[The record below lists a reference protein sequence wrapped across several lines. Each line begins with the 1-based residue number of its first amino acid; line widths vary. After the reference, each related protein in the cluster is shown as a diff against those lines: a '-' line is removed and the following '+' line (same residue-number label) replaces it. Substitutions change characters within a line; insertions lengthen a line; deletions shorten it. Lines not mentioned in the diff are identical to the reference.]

1 MMAMTDTSLIEPQ
14 KKTEDGNGN
23 EKQQLQELMCRI
35 VNRRDKT
42 ALAEL
47 FRLLGSRIVAF
58 SMRQVGDE
66 ATAREVLQDTMLAVW
81 QKGHSYDQDKAQV
94 LTWIYTIARNRCF
107 DIGRRRMSRPVLV
120 SAEEAYADT
129 LEPEP
134 AEELDDSH
142 WSAELLRGA
151 LDDLPLPQRQAI
163 ALVYLKECSH
173 QEAAEVL
180 GIPIGTVKSRVR
192 LGVQRLKDILNMR
205 YQDHD

>member
-1 MMAMTDTSLIEPQ
+1 MMVMTGTSLIESD
-14 KKTEDGNGN
+14 KKADNGN
-23 EKQQLQELMCRI
+23 SNEREQLRELMCRI

-129 LEPEP
+129 LESEP
-134 AEELDDSH
+134 AAELDDSH

-192 LGVQRLKDILNMR
+192 LGMQRLKDILKVR
-205 YQDHD
+205 YHDHD

>member
-1 MMAMTDTSLIEPQ
+1 MMVMTGTSLIEPE
-14 KKTEDGNGN
+14 KKADTGNAN
-23 EKQQLQELMCRI
+23 EREQLQELMCRI
-35 VNRRDKT
+35 VNRRDKG

-47 FRLLGSRIVAF
+47 FRVLGARIVAF
-58 SMRQVGDE
+58 AIRQVGDE
-66 ATAREVLQDTMLAVW
+66 STAKEVLQDTMLAVW

-120 SAEEAYADT
+120 SADEAYTDS
-129 LEPEP
+129 LESEP
-134 AEELDDSH
+134 AAEMDDSS
-142 WSAELLRGA
+142 WSEELLRGA
-151 LDDLPLPQRQAI
+151 LDGLPLPQRQAI

-192 LGVQRLKDILNMR
+192 LGMQRLKDILKAR
-205 YQDHD
+205 YHDDG